1 MDGNGWQWIF
11 QLDIFDHLQSTYG
24 FFNAMTI
31 WAQRSSLIEG
41 AQLQP
46 FPLNEIRPWSLTTA
60 LE

>member
-1 MDGNGWQWIF
+1 MAMDGNGYFSLISSIICSQRMV
-11 QLDIFDHLQSTYG
+11 